1 MIDVIVVGAGHA
13 GCEAGLACARMGL
26 RTAVFTMN
34 LDTIGQMSC
43 NPAIGGLAKGQL
55 VREIDALGG
64 EMGLAA
70 DETGI
75 QFKMLNKSKGPAV
88 WSLRCQSEKTVY
100 RNRMKARLE
109 ESQNL
114 EVIQGEVTDILV
126 EKGRV
131 QGVQTALGK
140 EYGARAVIITTGTF
154 LNGLMH
160 IGLKTLS
167 GGRSGEFASTG
178 LSESLARAGLH
189 MGRLKTGTPPRIDGK
204 SIDFSRMDPQW
215 GDEEPEMFSLVS
227 KGPVLRQVACHRTYT
242 NEETHRIILENLD
255 RSPLY
260 SGRIRGVG
268 PRYCPSVEDKVVRF
282 RDKDRHQVFLEPEG
296 LSTEEYYANGIS
308 TSLPYDVQERL
319 VHSIVG
325 LEEATIM
332 RPGYAVEYDYS
343 DPRMLWP
350 TLETKTVQGL
360 YLAGQINGTS
370 GYEEAAGQGLMAG
383 INAAMKILGEP
394 PLVLKRSEGYLGV
407 MIDDLVTLG
416 TKEPYRMFT
425 SRAEHR
431 LLLRQDNAEERLSD
445 YGLRVGLLQGGRAEA
460 YQRLKGEMLRLRD
473 VLERR
478 FQRTDVL
485 PQRWGTVPAG
495 MSYKQALKRP
505 EVSLSEIVR
514 VEETG
519 ESFDPEALKRIE
531 IEVKYEGYVTRQK
544 EAAERFERMEERSI
558 PEHFN
563 YDRVGGLSR
572 EVLDKLTQV
581 RPRSL
586 GQASRI
592 PGVTPAAISA
602 ILVSLE
608 RIRRQEGGHE
618 PRQGL

>member
-227 KGPVLRQVACHRTYT
+227 KGPVQRQVACHRTYT